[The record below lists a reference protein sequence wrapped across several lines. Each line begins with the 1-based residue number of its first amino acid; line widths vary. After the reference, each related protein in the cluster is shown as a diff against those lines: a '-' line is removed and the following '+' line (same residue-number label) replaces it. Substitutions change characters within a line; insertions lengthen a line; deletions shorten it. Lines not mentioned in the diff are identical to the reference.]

1 MEDLLLDPSFCP
13 SALKFVESNIYTVYD
28 SVVSRNEL
36 NEICWFNWI
45 LYELGLDLGVLKKAV

>member
-28 SVVSRNEL
+28 SVVSGNEL
-36 NEICWFNWI
+36 NEICWFN
-45 LYELGLDLGVLKKAV
+45 

>member
-28 SVVSRNEL
+28 SVVSGNEL

-45 LYELGLDLGVLKKAV
+45 LYELDLDLGVLKKAV

>member
-45 LYELGLDLGVLKKAV
+45 LYELDLDLGVLKKAV